1 MRGLMRTSYAASY
14 AQFEACLMHGLMRSL
29 MPNKDG
35 WRRSLYV
42 ACRFVFALEDIHIY
56 ISMDMHIYI
65 EREMGIHKYHAES
78 YAVTEVLCMSYAEP
92 YAVLCGASTGLRA
105 KCFLFIVF
113 FCCSFCFLLFSSLF
127 CYMFLIFL
135 FSLLFGIW
143 FSVF

>member
-1 MRGLMRTSYAASY
+1 
-14 AQFEACLMHGLMRSL
+14 MHGLMRSL

-56 ISMDMHIYI
+56 ISMDMYI
-65 EREMGIHKYHAES
+65 EREMGIYKYYAES

-105 KCFLFIVF
+105 KWFPKPRPEPARIPTTSYAECYARPKAHKTFQNSCFRVYVLCAFDTA
-113 FCCSFCFLLFSSLF
+113 
-127 CYMFLIFL
+127 
-135 FSLLFGIW
+135 
-143 FSVF
+143 

>member
-1 MRGLMRTSYAASY
+1 
-14 AQFEACLMHGLMRSL
+14 MHGLMRSL

-56 ISMDMHIYI
+56 LSMDMYI
-65 EREMGIHKYHAES
+65 ERETGIYKYYAES

-105 KCFLFIVF
+105 KWFPKPRPEPARIPTT
-113 FCCSFCFLLFSSLF
+113 SYAE
-127 CYMFLIFL
+127 CYARPKAHKTFQNSCVRVYVLCAL
-135 FSLLFGIW
+135 DTA
-143 FSVF
+143 